1 MKSLRDSYELPGR
14 KAAIWLPGIAAFLLP
29 LIMYSLSNLK
39 LQNDVGNWLPDSD
52 EQSAVLNWYQNL
64 FPDDDRILA
73 SWDGCSLTDPRMA
86 EFARR
91 LEGRRSGEIREG
103 GSPFIAEVTEPAD
116 LLRRMRSRDIP
127 LTEALERTGGLLT
140 GRGPLRV
147 ELAEF
152 ARLHSRSVGERAV
165 RLGAEKFGIAVRI
178 VSHDLPAPSQAQ
190 FAPDDAQA
198 QELFQDLT
206 DWLSAQKPADLQLQ
220 WSDMHVNEK
229 QTADFIAALST
240 LTVPGL
246 KAEPAVKAAWF
257 VPGAVAAVSISLSE
271 AGSAE
276 HSNAIQAIRDAA
288 AASGIAADE
297 LHLGGRTVAAVA
309 LNHGVR
315 QAAWN
320 ADAPLWM
327 LWLRSPLLL
336 AAIVG
341 FGCSLATLRSLRLAL
356 MVQGVSMFTAAAATA
371 LIVPFGGSMNMVLV
385 VMPTLLLVV
394 TVSGSFHLCNY
405 WRQLGH
411 REPAEAVAEAVARA
425 WTPCVLAAITTAIG
439 LASLMISS
447 LMPVRQFGLYASL
460 GCLISLGAVL
470 YLLPAMMLYLRMPAA
485 EMPAEE
491 LPQSGLNRLWLR
503 CGHMLCRWSGF
514 NLGLSFAVTALAV
527 TGLTWFRT
535 ETKAIRYFPED
546 SRVVSDY
553 RFLEDNL
560 AGIIPVDAIVR
571 FSRTHQKL
579 LSFQQRTAAV
589 MRLQQKLTSHPEIS
603 GSLSLASFMPAGE
616 DVKASGRA
624 ARLRDNLT
632 EDKLYE
638 VLRDQNGPRQSV
650 HSLMALSQSTVEL
663 PGSRRIL
670 QKNGDEI
677 WRVTCQASILSDADY
692 RQLTDDLTRLA
703 GSELQDLPGGRP
715 ACIVTGLVPIFL
727 RTQDALLE
735 SLISSFLAAFV
746 LITAVMVVLLR
757 DAVAAV
763 ISMIPNVAPA
773 TIVFGILGWMGV
785 RVDVGTMVT
794 ASVALGLAVDGTLHF
809 LHVFRQ
815 ELKPDV
821 TREEAVARATAQ
833 CAPAIWQTS
842 CAVGI
847 GVLTLFPAELLL
859 ISRFGWVLAALV
871 LAAMWGDL
879 ILLPSLLNGMLGD
892 ILVEQKRAADAAALA
907 VVAAR
912 SASPQGATPVVMDV
926 DVKPFVAIDSH
937 PPAIVAVRPP
947 HFQVRYSPNAS
958 ARE

>member
-1 MKSLRDSYELPGR
+1 MKSLRDSYDLPGR

-91 LEGRRSGEIREG
+91 LEGRRNGDVREG

-116 LLRRMRSRDIP
+116 LLRRMRSREIP
-127 LTEALERTGGLLT
+127 LAESLERTGGLLT
-140 GRGPLRV
+140 GHGPLQI

-152 ARLHSRSVGERAV
+152 ARLHSRSVGEQAV
-165 RLGAEKFGIAVRI
+165 RLGAEKFGITVR
-178 VSHDLPAPSQAQ
+178 VVKNDLPAPSPQQ
-190 FAPDDAQA
+190 FATDDAQA
-198 QELFQDLT
+198 QELLQELT
-206 DWLSAQKPADLQLQ
+206 DWVAAQKPADLQLQ
-220 WSDMHVNEK
+220 WSGMHVNEK
-229 QTADFIAALST
+229 QTAAYIAALST
-240 LTVPGL
+240 VTVPGL
-246 KAEPAVKAAWF
+246 KSEPVVTGTWF
-257 VPGAVAAVSISLSE
+257 VPGAAAAVSISLSE

-276 HSNAIQAIRDAA
+276 HASAIQAIRDAA
-288 AASGIAADE
+288 TASGIPADK

-309 LNHGVR
+309 LNQGVR

-425 WTPCVLAAITTAIG
+425 WTPCVLAAVTTAIG

-447 LMPVRQFGLYASL
+447 LVPVRQFGLYASI
-460 GCLISLGAVL
+460 GCLISLGTVL
-470 YLLPAMMLYLRMPAA
+470 YLLPAMMLHLKMPAV
-485 EMPAEE
+485 EIPAEE
-491 LPQSGLNRLWLR
+491 QPYSGLSLLWLR
-503 CGHMLCRWSGF
+503 CGRLLCRWSGF
-514 NLGLSFAVTALAV
+514 NLGLSAAVTALAV
-527 TGLTWFRT
+527 AGLTWFRT

-571 FSRTHQKL
+571 FSSTHQKL
-579 LSFQQRTAAV
+579 LSFQQRTEAV
-589 MRLQQKLTSHPEIS
+589 MRLQKKLSSHPEIS
-603 GSLSLASFMPAGE
+603 GSLSLASFLPAGVE
-616 DVKASGRA
+616 VNATGRA

-638 VLRDQNGPRQSV
+638 VLKDKTGPRQSV
-650 HSLMALSQSTVEL
+650 HSLMALSQDTVEL
-663 PGSRRIL
+663 PQSRRIL

-692 RQLTDDLTRLA
+692 RKLTDDLTNLA
-703 GSELQDLPGGRP
+703 ATELRDLPGGKP

-735 SLISSFLAAFV
+735 SLISSFMAAFA
-746 LITAVMVVLLR
+746 LITLIMVVLLR
-757 DAVAAV
+757 DPVAAL
-763 ISMIPNVAPA
+763 ISMIPNVVPA
-773 TIVFGILGWMGV
+773 AVVFGILGWMGV

-859 ISRFGWVLAALV
+859 ISRFGWVLASLV

-879 ILLPSLLNGMLGD
+879 VLLPSLLNGMLGD
-892 ILVEQKRAADAAALA
+892 ILVQQKQTAEAAALA
-907 VVAAR
+907 ELAAR
-912 SASPQGATPVVMDV
+912 SANRPVTTPVVMDV
-926 DVKPFVAIDSH
+926 DVKPFVAIDTH

-947 HFQVRYSPNAS
+947 HFQVRYSPNTS
-958 ARE
+958 VRE